1 MAAHVNLH
9 FSFFPSFFLS
19 YSSSRT
25 HSEGVC
31 EAPVKLP
38 LSPVRQVEDLFE
50 IFSEALQ
57 RGQTAAVL
65 QHDRGL
71 TTVLCCFFFPSE
83 VSVMI
88 CHLATFQTNS
98 LC

>member
-1 MAAHVNLH
+1 MHDCSCKFALFI
-9 FSFFPSFFLS
+9 FSFFFLS

-65 QHDRGL
+65 QHDRRL
-71 TTVLCCFFFPSE
+71 TTVLCWFFVVF
-83 VSVMI
+83 
-88 CHLATFQTNS
+88 FS
-98 LC
+98 L